1 MADVATLVF
10 DIDSTKARTAATDLA
25 KVQQAATS
33 LAGAWSKTDNA
44 IRKSNGQFESSANV
58 VEKYGSEVRNLAREF
73 NPALNAVYEFQQAET
88 RLSRAVALGVISI
101 EQQGVA
107 LEQVRVRLAAAAT
120 AQNQFG
126 QASQV
131 AGHHAQNLGYQI
143 NDIGMMM
150 ALGQNPFALMMQQGP
165 QVAQI
170 FSQMNAEG
178 RKIGPTL
185 VSAFTSILNPTTA
198 ITLAVIGGSAALL
211 QWATSAGEAEAKAVE
226 FSDVT
231 SRLTSLQSELKASQ
245 DIMSMSLLDLYN
257 KYGLNALAVRQYAT
271 SLADLQ
277 VAQAKTALAQTVLES
292 ASALDRYTSSA
303 QTAFSSGQMLSTAFG
318 NIKADLG
325 LTGRAATEL
334 QGAFQQLKSAMD
346 FESRSAALMRIDA
359 ALKASGI
366 SAEKLPAELQKAIA
380 QAYQAQIQMAELKRV
395 SDLTA
400 KAVAAISGN
409 APKSGWLDGA
419 ISGASKL
426 AATLWDAAAA
436 KSAATATAIPSGR
449 EGRLATL
456 NANMTG
462 RGQPAKSYGIPEVAT
477 GTGGG
482 GGGGAGGGGGGDN
495 GIQALIQS
503 FQTKSQITEEWYVK
517 NQAMLQAA
525 SDQELAVIGGKYAAL
540 EALEAQYRQ
549 KKFEY
554 DQISANMTYQAYAGA
569 LGAASDLLSVFAGE
583 NKSAAIAVIAIQK
596 GLAIAQII
604 MNTSV
609 AQMRAL
615 AELGPIAGAAM
626 AAKIGI
632 MGKIQAGLV
641 AATGLA
647 QAGQA
652 GKGGGLSGG
661 VASAATAGTTRVEP
675 TKNILVNL
683 TGPDFLVDMAESII
697 QQIYDQSK
705 DGRVIVSRG

>member
-10 DIDSTKARTAATDLA
+10 DIDSTAAGSAARELLNLSKASVDLANKSAKLYKMQRDTDGKFISNAEYAKKNASTIEDLARSYNPLMAAELAYAKEAKRTAQAVQLNVISESERAASLA
-25 KVQQAATS
+25 RTS
-33 LAGAWSKTDNA
+33 LALNNA
-44 IRKSNGQFESSANV
+44 AMAQ
-58 VEKYGSEVRNLAREF
+58 
-73 NPALNAVYEFQQAET
+73 T
-88 RLSRAVALGVISI
+88 R
-101 EQQGVA
+101 
-107 LEQVRVRLAAAAT
+107 
-120 AQNQFG
+120 FG
-126 QASQV
+126 QASQI
-131 AGHHAQNLGYQI
+131 AGHHAANLGYQI

-185 VSAFTSILNPTTA
+185 VSAFTSLLNPTTA
-198 ITLAVIGGSAALL
+198 ITIALIGGTAALV
-211 QWATSAGEAEAKAVE
+211 QWATSAGGSQSKAVE
-226 FSDVT
+226 LSEAMG
-231 SRLTSLQSELKASQ
+231 RLSEIQSGLKDSG
-245 DIMSMSLLDLYN
+245 DILSMNLIQLYD
-257 KYGLNALAVRQYAT
+257 KYGLYAVSVRNASVALVELQAAEARAALSDTLLA
-271 SLADLQ
+271 
-277 VAQAKTALAQTVLES
+277 S
-292 ASALDRYTSSA
+292 ASAMDR
-303 QTAFSSGQMLSTAFG
+303 F
-318 NIKADLG
+318 ADA
-325 LTGRAATEL
+325 TGRGVVVIAQELGVTVGKTVEL
-334 QGAFQQLKSAMD
+334 QAAFRVLRDSITFEDKVSA
-346 FESRSAALMRIDA
+346 LQGVNT
-359 ALKASGI
+359 ALKAAGVG
-366 SAEKLPAELQKAIA
+366 AEKLPKELR
-380 QAYQAQIQMAELKRV
+380 QALIEGQQAAIQMAELQRV
-395 SDLTA
+395 TDLAA
-400 KAVAAISGN
+400 KAAAAISGN

-456 NANMTG
+456 NANMAG
-462 RGQPAKSYGIPEVAT
+462 RGQPPKSYGIPETAT

-482 GGGGAGGGGGGDN
+482 GGGGGGGGSGGGGDN

-503 FQTKSQITEEWYVK
+503 FQTKAQITDEWYAK

-540 EALEAQYRQ
+540 EALESQYRQ

-652 GKGGGLSGG
+652 GNGGGLSGGG
-661 VASAATAGTTRVEP
+661 VASAATAGTAKVEP

>member
-10 DIDSTKARTAATDLA
+10 DIDSSRARTAVTDLA
-25 KVQQAATS
+25 KVQNASTKLAAEW
-33 LAGAWSKTDNA
+33 GKTDNA
-44 IRKSNGQFESSANV
+44 LRKSNGQFASSIDVASR
-58 VEKYGSEVRNLAREF
+58 YGDEIRRLAREF
-73 NPALNAVYEFQQAET
+73 NPALNAVYEFQQAEE
-88 RLSRAVALGVISI
+88 RLNRAVALGVITVD
-101 EQQGVA
+101 QQAVA
-107 LEQVRVRLAAAAT
+107 LSRIKTQLASATT
-120 AQNQFG
+120 AQVKFG
-126 QASQV
+126 QASQI

-185 VSAFTSILNPTTA
+185 VSAFTSLLNPTTA
-198 ITLAVIGGSAALL
+198 ITLAVIGGSAALI
-211 QWATSAGEAEAKAVE
+211 QWATSAGEAKVKAAE

-231 SRLTSLQSELKASQ
+231 SRLTSMQSELKASQ

-400 KAVAAISGN
+400 SAVAAISGN

-462 RGQPAKSYGIPEVAT
+462 RGQPAKSYGIPETAT

-482 GGGGAGGGGGGDN
+482 GNGGGGDN

-503 FQTKSQITEEWYVK
+503 FQTKAQITEEWYVK

-661 VASAATAGTTRVEP
+661 VASAATAGTARVEP

-697 QQIYDQSK
+697 QQIYDASK